1 MTRFE
6 ELEPIVSSEESRQ
19 FDRHTIDE
27 VGVPALALM
36 ETAGRAVADAVEQLG
51 AGPVVV
57 LAGVG
62 NNGGDGFVAARTL
75 RARGREVDVLV
86 LGDDAALRGDP
97 RACFSAA
104 SKAGVRVQFGADAA
118 ALRRVAGD
126 AAILVDALFGTG
138 LSRPLAGSAAAL
150 VEAMNAL
157 GRPIVA
163 VDVPSGL
170 DADRGVPL
178 EVAVRATCTVT
189 FAFKKRGL
197 VGSPGFTYA
206 GKVIRADIGIAQA
219 LAESVRVRLLDKRIL
234 EPFAHRD
241 PLGHKGTHGHV
252 LLVAGSVGKIGAA
265 LLSGRA
271 ALRAGAG
278 LCTLATPTQAQA
290 RIEGHLPELMTLG
303 YPGVEVATGASST
316 GFDAAHAIDALVP
329 ELTGKRVVAIGP
341 GVPTAPAFAE
351 VIERLVYGAVAESL
365 PVVLD
370 ADALN
375 HLVHRPSILDVR
387 PGDGLVVLTPHP
399 GEAARLLGKKV
410 PEIEADRYAAALEL
424 AKRYSA
430 VVALK
435 GARTLIAAPDG
446 RIGVCPAGGAILG
459 AGGSGDV
466 LTGAVAALIGNRSAP
481 GFETVCAAVYLHAT
495 AADLAAERLPDRGLL
510 ASELA
515 DALPAALAFARA

>member
-1 MTRFE
+1 MSAFSD
-6 ELEPIVSSEESRQ
+6 LEPVVSSEESRA
-19 FDRHTIDE
+19 FDRHTIGE
-27 VGVPALALM
+27 VGVPALSLM
-36 ETAGRAVADAVEQLG
+36 ETAGRAVAEAVEKLG
-51 AGPVVV
+51 TGSVIVV
-57 LAGVG
+57 AGVG

-75 RARGREVDVLV
+75 HARGRDVQVLV
-86 LGDDAALRGDP
+86 LGDDAALHGDP
-97 RACFSAA
+97 RACFTAA
-104 SKAGVRVQFGADAA
+104 SKAGVRMQLAADAA
-118 ALRRVAGD
+118 ALRRAVASAGEC
-126 AAILVDALFGTG
+126 ILVDALFGTG
-138 LSRPLAGSAAAL
+138 LSRALGGAAAAL
-150 VEAMNAL
+150 VEAMSSL

-178 EVAVRATCTVT
+178 DVAVRATTTVT
-189 FAFKKRGL
+189 FGFTKRGL

-206 GKVIRADIGIAQA
+206 GHVVRADIGIAAA
-219 LAESVRVRLLDKRIL
+219 LANDVRVRLLDKRIL
-234 EPFAHRD
+234 QPFLYRD

-252 LLVAGSVGKIGAA
+252 LLVAGSVGKVGAA

-278 LCTLATPTQAQA
+278 LCTLATSAQAQA
-290 RIEGHLPELMTLG
+290 RVEGHLPELMTLG
-303 YPGVEVATGASST
+303 YPGGEVASGASST
-316 GFDAAHAIDALVP
+316 GLDAAHAIDALVP
-329 ELTGKRVVAIGP
+329 EITGKRVVAIGP
-341 GVPTAPAFAE
+341 GVPTTPAFAE

-446 RIGVCPAGGAILG
+446 RVGVCPAGGAILG
-459 AGGSGDV
+459 AGGTGDV

-495 AADLAAERLPDRGLL
+495 
-510 ASELA
+510 ELA
-515 DALPAALAFARA
+515 DALPAALAAAR